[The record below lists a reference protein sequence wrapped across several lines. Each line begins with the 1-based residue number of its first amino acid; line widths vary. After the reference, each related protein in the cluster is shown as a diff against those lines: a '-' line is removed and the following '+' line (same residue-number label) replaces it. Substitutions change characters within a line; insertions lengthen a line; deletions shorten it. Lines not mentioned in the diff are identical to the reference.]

1 MTMFRRL
8 SCSMRAMLVLWCMLA
23 AVLTAAP
30 IRAATRPVSA
40 ILMDAGDGSILY
52 AENAGIVRRPASLT
66 KMMTLYLLFDAL
78 DAGTLRL
85 GDPVRISRYAA
96 SQPPSR
102 VGLRPGATMTI
113 DQAIRA
119 IAVVSANDVAV
130 ALAETMG
137 GTEDRFARMM
147 TAKARAL
154 GMADTS
160 FTNASGLPGHNLTTA
175 QDIARLSLALLR
187 DHPDRYAAFNV
198 RSFSWGGRRVQSHNH
213 LLGAFEGA
221 DGIKTGYTA
230 EAGFALAASAKR
242 GGRRLIAVVIGER
255 SVAIRDRRVAA
266 MLEKGFREL
275 AASGPA
281 PNPAAGPTSRKA
293 TRAEDGLLGPGFAAT
308 IAALGAADESDDDAP
323 DAGGG
328 GVD

>member
-1 MTMFRRL
+1 MTMFRRA
-8 SCSMRAMLVLWCMLA
+8 SGMMRGMLAFWCMLA
-23 AVLTAAP
+23 AMSAVTTLASPAS
-30 IRAATRPVSA
+30 AATRPVSA
-40 ILMDAGDGSILY
+40 ILMDADDGSILY

-66 KMMTLYLLFDAL
+66 KMMTLFLVFDAL
-78 DAGTLRL
+78 DAGTLRP

-102 VGLRPGATMTI
+102 VGLRPGASMTI

-119 IAVVSANDVAV
+119 IAVVSANDVAA
-130 ALAETMG
+130 ALAETLG

-154 GMADTS
+154 GLEDTS

-187 DHPDRYAAFNV
+187 DHPDRYAAFSV
-198 RSFSWGGRRVQSHNH
+198 RSFSWGKRRVQSHNH
-213 LLGAFEGA
+213 LLGAFQGA

-242 GGRRLIAVVIGER
+242 NGRRLIAVVIGER
-255 SVAIRDRRVAA
+255 SVQIRDRRVAK
-266 MLEKGFREL
+266 MLEEGFRGL
-275 AASGPA
+275 APSGAVASK
-281 PNPAAGPTSRKA
+281 T
-293 TRAEDGLLGPGFAAT
+293 TRAEEGLLGPGFAAT
-308 IAALGAADESDDDAP
+308 IAALGAAADADETP
-323 DAGGG
+323 EGGG
-328 GVD
+328 GD